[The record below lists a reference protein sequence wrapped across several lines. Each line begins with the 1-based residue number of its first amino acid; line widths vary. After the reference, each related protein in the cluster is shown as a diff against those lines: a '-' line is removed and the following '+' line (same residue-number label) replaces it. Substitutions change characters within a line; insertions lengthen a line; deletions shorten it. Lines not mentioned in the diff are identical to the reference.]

1 MIQTTLLL
9 IKPNA
14 VKNKH
19 IGDIISIIEKNNFL
33 IKDIKLIQFD
43 EALIN
48 TFYQEHLGK
57 AFFNELA
64 KFMQSDITIAL
75 KLERENAIVEL
86 RKINGSASI
95 ANRDPNSIRALY
107 ADSITAN
114 AVHSSDSENSAKREL
129 EIIFGM

>member
-1 MIQTTLLL
+1 
-9 IKPNA
+9 
-14 VKNKH
+14 
-19 IGDIISIIEKNNFL
+19 
-33 IKDIKLIQFD
+33 
-43 EALIN
+43 
-48 TFYQEHLGK
+48 
-57 AFFNELA
+57 
-64 KFMQSDITIAL
+64 MQSDITIAL

>member
-57 AFFNELA
+57 PFLMN
-64 KFMQSDITIAL
+64 
-75 KLERENAIVEL
+75 L
-86 RKINGSASI
+86 RSLCSLTL
-95 ANRDPNSIRALY
+95 P
-107 ADSITAN
+107 
-114 AVHSSDSENSAKREL
+114 
-129 EIIFGM
+129 